1 MGTLCKNCPFKNAK
15 KEEGH
20 CTDLFIKKYH
30 NSCVTYDIVKDDFMK
45 KVEAFSKQ
53 KKKENKAAEKPKEVV
68 VEKPQTEEKIETPPT
83 RKRTTVRRSRKTNN
97 NEETKTNENE

>member
-1 MGTLCKNCPFKNAK
+1 MGTLCKNCPFRGTK

-20 CTDLFIKKYH
+20 CTDLFIKRYH

-53 KKKENKAAEKPKEVV
+53 KKKENKAAEKPKEAV
-68 VEKPQTEEKIETPPT
+68 VEEPQTEKIETPPT
-83 RKRTTVRRSRKTNN
+83 RKRTTVRRSRKANN
-97 NEETKTNENE
+97 NKETKTKENE